1 MPFFHRENIDFYYE
15 EHGSG
20 PAFVFSHGLGSNL
33 AQVRELMGDLPGV
46 RVILY
51 DNRGHG
57 RTSGIGDPSR
67 LTFPVMAEDMAALL
81 DHLAVPAAAVGGV
94 SMGGGISMAFCL
106 KYPARTKALVL
117 SRPAWLNSP
126 EPENLK
132 ILQMIADLVEKYGPE
147 PALEHF
153 RRSERFADF
162 ERVAPA
168 TAKTMVESFTNRGA
182 EATIK
187 TYRYIPASVP
197 FHSWEELRSI
207 QAPALVLANR
217 NDPIH
222 PFEYAEQLCSA
233 LPQATWRE
241 LPPKSESL
249 ELHQNRFREYVT
261 EFLRA
266 HA

>member
-1 MPFFHRENIDFYYE
+1 MPFYHHENIDFYYE
-15 EHGSG
+15 EYGSG
-20 PAFVFSHGLGSNL
+20 PAFVFSHGLGNNL
-33 AQVRELMGDLPGV
+33 AQVRELIGELPGF

-94 SMGGGISMAFCL
+94 SMGAGISLAFGL
-106 KYPARTKALVL
+106 KNPARTRALVL

-132 ILQMIADLVEKYGPE
+132 VLQLVADLVEEYGPE
-147 PALEHF
+147 QGMEHF
-153 RRSERFADF
+153 RTSERYADF
-162 ERVAPA
+162 ERVAPSS
-168 TAKTMVESFTNRGA
+168 AKTLVESFTNRGP

-187 TYRYIPASVP
+187 TFRNIPASVP

-207 QAPALVLANR
+207 EAPALVLANR

-222 PFEYAEQLCSA
+222 PFEYAERLFSG
-233 LPQATWRE
+233 LPRATWRE

-249 ELHQNRFREYVT
+249 ELHQNRFREYIT
-261 EFLRA
+261 EFLRD

>member
-1 MPFFHRENIDFYYE
+1 MPFFRRENIDFYYE
-15 EHGSG
+15 EYGSG

-94 SMGGGISMAFCL
+94 SMGAGISMAFCL

-168 TAKTMVESFTNRGA
+168 TAKTTGRVVYQPWRGGHHQD
-182 EATIK
+182 
-187 TYRYIPASVP
+187 V
-197 FHSWEELRSI
+197 
-207 QAPALVLANR
+207 
-217 NDPIH
+217 PIH
-222 PFEYAEQLCSA
+222 S
-233 LPQATWRE
+233 
-241 LPPKSESL
+241 SL
-249 ELHQNRFREYVT
+249 GAIS
-261 EFLRA
+261 FLGRVA
-266 HA
+266 QHSGSGVGSCQPE

>member
-1 MPFFHRENIDFYYE
+1 MPFFRRESIDFYFVEY
-15 EHGSG
+15 GSG
-20 PAFVFSHGLGSNL
+20 PAFVFSHGLGNNL

-57 RTSGIGDPSR
+57 RTSGIGDSSR
-67 LTFPVMAEDMAALL
+67 LTFPLMAEDMAALL

-94 SMGGGISMAFCL
+94 SMGAGISIAFCL

-126 EPENLK
+126 EPPNLA
-132 ILQMIADLVEKYGPE
+132 IFQMIADLVEKYGPE
-147 PALEHF
+147 SALEHF
-153 RRSERFADF
+153 CRSERFADL
-162 ERVAPA
+162 ERAAPA
-168 TAKTMVESFTNRGA
+168 TAKTLVESLTNRSA
-182 EATIK
+182 DATIN

-197 FHSWEELRSI
+197 FHSWEELGSI

-217 NDPIH
+217 NDRLH
-222 PFEYAEQLCSA
+222 PFEYAERLCST
-233 LPQATWRE
+233 LPRATWRE

-249 ELHQNRFREYVT
+249 ELHQIRFREYVS

>member
-1 MPFFHRENIDFYYE
+1 MPFFRHENIDFYYE
-15 EHGSG
+15 DYGSG
-20 PAFVFSHGLGSNL
+20 PAFVFSHGLGNNL

-57 RTSGIGDPSR
+57 RTSGIGDPAR

-81 DHLAVPAAAVGGV
+81 DHLALPTAAVGGV
-94 SMGGGISMAFCL
+94 SMGAGISMAFCL
-106 KYPARTKALVL
+106 KNPDRTKALVL
-117 SRPAWLNSP
+117 GRPAWLNSP
-126 EPENLK
+126 EPPNLT

-147 PALEHF
+147 PAVEHF
-153 RRSERFADF
+153 RSSARYADF
-162 ERVAPA
+162 ERVAPE
-168 TAKTMVESFTNRGA
+168 TAKTLVASFTNRGA
-182 EATIK
+182 EATIS

-207 QAPALVLANR
+207 RAPALVLANR

-233 LPQATWRE
+233 LPQATCRE
-241 LPPKSESL
+241 IPSKAESL
-249 ELHQNRFREYVT
+249 ELHQSRFRECVT
-261 EFLRA
+261 EFLCA